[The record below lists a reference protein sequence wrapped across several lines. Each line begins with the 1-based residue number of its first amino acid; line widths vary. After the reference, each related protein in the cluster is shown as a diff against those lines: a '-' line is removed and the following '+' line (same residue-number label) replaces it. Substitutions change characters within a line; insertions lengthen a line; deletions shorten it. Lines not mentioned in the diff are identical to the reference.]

1 MTGPRYDK
9 LCPILNAKIMAQT
22 TEKVPVIV
30 QFKDN
35 SRYTKETL
43 QKITNQAEPNLPI
56 IDAYSGHLST
66 DLIYRLS
73 EDPNISYISFD
84 SKVYTLLDIATE
96 SMEAYFPH
104 DKGYEGEGVTV
115 AIIDTGVAP
124 HYDLI
129 RPMNRIIGFK
139 DFINYRETIYDD
151 NGHGTHVAG
160 IIAGNGYSSRGKYVG
175 VAPKSNILAIKA
187 LDKHGGGSTSTVIE
201 AISYIIDTKDQYNT
215 KILNLSIGTPANN
228 ICENDPLC
236 RAVNKAIEAG
246 IVVVVAA
253 GNSGPLPGTILS
265 PGTNENVI
273 TVGAVD
279 DKRTIDP
286 SDDTI
291 ADFSSRG
298 PTLEGIEKPDL
309 VAPGVSINSLSN
321 TKLDSYLPLSGTSMA
336 TPLVSGT
343 VALLLDKYGD
353 LSQKEVKSLL
363 MRSCIDLQDS
373 YFHQGA
379 GLLNLRKLFS
389 GREDY
394 YPKERIKRRKI
405 EELPPKTQ
413 EEPEEVAVAT
423 TSSNDE
429 FFEALLILL
438 VVFIL
443 LDSRV

>member
-129 RPMNRIIGFK
+129 RPKNRIIGFK

-379 GLLNLRKLFS
+379 GLLNFRKLFS